1 MIFYEKVGKEVGEK
15 IDWQRQIVKRKKQI
29 R

>member
-1 MIFYEKVGKEVGEK
+1 MIFYEKVGKGVSEK